1 MAVTGLILAGGRG
14 TRMGEADKGLVEL
27 FGQPMVAHVAA
38 RLRPQVDRLLIS
50 ANRNPQAYA
59 AHGTVVSDDPA
70 DGNAAG
76 PLAGVA
82 AALAAA
88 RSSWVVTVPCDAPF
102 FPIDLVVRLG
112 AALGL
117 GADPAAWAAA
127 RSATWP
133 VARPASGRLS
143 KSAPGPK
150 SGPAAGRAAGP
161 VSAPTTAPTTGPIF
175 AAASNSGLVTPFAV
189 TPGTALGQPPRLA
202 VARAGARR
210 QPVCMLLA
218 TDLLD
223 DLRAYLRG
231 GGRRVAAWQNEAG
244 VVEVDFP
251 DESGFLNVNTP
262 ADLAAAAARMAAYTS
277 Q

>member
-27 FGQPMVAHVAA
+27 FGRPMVAHVAA
-38 RLRPQVDRLLIS
+38 RLGPQVDRLLIS

-59 AHGTVVSDDPA
+59 VHGTVVADDPA
-70 DGNAAG
+70 DGSAAG

-102 FPIDLVVRLG
+102 FPIDLVARLG

-117 GADPAAWAAA
+117 GADPAAW
-127 RSATWP
+127 
-133 VARPASGRLS
+133 
-143 KSAPGPK
+143 
-150 SGPAAGRAAGP
+150 PAAG
-161 VSAPTTAPTTGPIF
+161 SATPHAEAFAP
-175 AAASNSGLVTPFAV
+175 
-189 TPGTALGQPPRLA
+189 GQRPRLA
-202 VARAGARR
+202 VARAGGRR
-210 QPVCMLLA
+210 QPVCMLLP

-223 DLRAYLRG
+223 DLRGYLRG

-251 DESGFLNVNTP
+251 DESGFLNINTP
-262 ADLAAAAARMAAYTS
+262 ADLSAAAARMAAYTS